1 MPQSSYA
8 ALMPRQV
15 LSPSRLEP
23 ITSTLIRS
31 RDDMTSDVTIDDVGL
46 VIVDDVGS
54 TITDQ
59 LAINPGSFVLV
70 VPVVNGTLVGTM
82 TATLPVTTWAIVD
95 GDPAGYYAI
104 SNAGVITAV
113 NTSAINYGGI
123 GGSSLTIQATGSS
136 GSVIGTASI
145 TILVP
150 ATAAIYAVVAPTQLP
165 DGTVVTCGTT
175 LTEGANIPFGWL
187 PPPTVDPL
195 NTAAVNAFHAEG
207 VQFLAYGFNQS
218 YCQVPVTYWKGVPSA
233 PGFYALTGLGAGLG
247 AINMSSQT
255 DIDQGGTSR
264 QWGKVFMGPSVGWV
278 AYPVQNLLPVTI
290 AGTYVLDPSTNIVEV
305 NVAGAVTI
313 VLPSCSNPA
322 VVAGAQAGLYVK
334 NPVVIV
340 DVGGTAT
347 SNNISIDPNDVT

>member
-1 MPQSSYA
+1 M
-8 ALMPRQV
+8 V
-15 LSPSRLEP
+15 L
-23 ITSTLIRS
+23 
-31 RDDMTSDVTIDDVGL
+31 
-46 VIVDDVGS
+46 
-54 TITDQ
+54 Q
-59 LAINPGSFVLV
+59 C
-70 VPVVNGTLVGTM
+70 GT
-82 TATLPVTTWAIVD
+82 
-95 GDPAGYYAI
+95 
-104 SNAGVITAV
+104 
-113 NTSAINYGGI
+113 
-123 GGSSLTIQATGSS
+123 
-136 GSVIGTASI
+136 GTASI
-145 TILVP
+145 TVNPAVP
-150 ATAAIYAVVAPTQLP
+150 AGPAIYAVVAPTQLP

-255 DIDQGGTSR
+255 DIDQGGTFR

-313 VLPSCSNPA
+313 VLPSCRNPA

-334 NPVVIV
+334 NPIVIA
-340 DVGGTAT
+340 DVGGNAAT
-347 SNNISIDPNDVT
+347 NNITITPNNVSETVMGLASIKVSTNYGGFTLQPVPAQSTWTSISP